1 MGKVAGKEM
10 RWEKEEIV
18 TAEIQGLDIVSVEQL
33 AADRDEYKKLTANFK
48 DRRATKMGSRAR
60 MLVKLCEQDSGSIE
74 DQSSSNSFNSA
85 SVNEIH
91 TADQTALTVTENI
104 ISSLNNTNSPP
115 ILANDENGSESE
127 TKDFSADDSGDEYK
141 PEQSVK
147 RGRMNST
154 SSSSST
160 SSSCS
165 SSSSSS
171 SDSTSSST

>member
-1 MGKVAGKEM
+1 
-10 RWEKEEIV
+10 
-18 TAEIQGLDIVSVEQL
+18 
-33 AADRDEYKKLTANFK
+33 
-48 DRRATKMGSRAR
+48 MGSRAR

-104 ISSLNNTNSPP
+104 ISSLNNTNSRP
-115 ILANDENGSESE
+115 ILANDENGSEGE
-127 TKDFSADDSGDEYK
+127 TKDFSAEDSGDEYK

-147 RGRMNST
+147 RGRINST
-154 SSSSST
+154 SSTSST

-165 SSSSSS
+165 TSSSSS
-171 SDSTSSST
+171 SDSTSSSTSTSTTHDSVRNSNLMDASQEVALPAETTVPKKGKKRVRNESAWIKNVRKQY